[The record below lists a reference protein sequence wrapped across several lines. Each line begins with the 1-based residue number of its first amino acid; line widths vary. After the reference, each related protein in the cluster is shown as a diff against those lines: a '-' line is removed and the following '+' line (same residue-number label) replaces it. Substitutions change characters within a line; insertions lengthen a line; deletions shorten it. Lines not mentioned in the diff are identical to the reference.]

1 MKENKKIL
9 YVLVVIA
16 LVLSIVGIS
25 IGFASMSTELTING
39 TTTVVPA
46 TWKIK
51 FQNLSKVVGEDANI
65 INAPQITSDTHIGNY
80 AIKLSKPGDKV
91 VYKFEV
97 ANTGSLDAEL
107 TSYTFATPTFTGTST
122 TATADEDIVRD
133 NLVYTLT
140 YNDAAK
146 TPIQVGDN
154 LDKEDAKELLLT
166 VEYNSAATEL
176 PVNEVS
182 VTGMDVTFVY
192 GQK

>member
-1 MKENKKIL
+1 MKDNKKAL
-9 YVLVVIA
+9 YVLVIIA

-39 TTTVVPA
+39 TASVVPA
-46 TWKIK
+46 TWKVK
-51 FQNLSKVVGEDANI
+51 FQNLSKVTGEDANI
-65 INAPQITSDTHIGNY
+65 ITAPQITSDTHIGNY

-97 ANTGSLDAEL
+97 ANAGTLDAEL
-107 TSYTFATPTFTGTST
+107 TSYTFATPTITGTST
-122 TATADEDIVRD
+122 AAEADATIVRN

-140 YNDAAK
+140 YNDAAH

-154 LDKEDAKELLLT
+154 LDKEASRELLLT
-166 VEYNSAATEL
+166 VEYDANATDL
-176 PVNEVS
+176 PANEVS
-182 VTGMDVTFVY
+182 ITGMDVTFVY

>member
-25 IGFASMSTELTING
+25 IGFAAMSTELTING
-39 TTTVVPA
+39 TATVVPA
-46 TWKIK
+46 SWKIK
-51 FQNLSKVVGEDANI
+51 FQNLSKVTGEDANI
-65 INAPQITSDTHIGNY
+65 ISAPQITSDTHIGNY
-80 AIKLSKPGDKV
+80 SVKLSKPGDKV

-107 TSYTFATPTFTGTST
+107 TSYTFATPTITGTST
-122 TATADEDIVRD
+122 NAAADAQIVSD

-140 YNDAAK
+140 YNDASH
-146 TPIQVGDN
+146 TPIQVGDD

-166 VEYNSAATEL
+166 VAYNEAATEL
-176 PVNEVS
+176 PENEVS
-182 VTGMDVTFVY
+182 ITGMDVTFVY

>member
-1 MKENKKIL
+1 MKENKKLL
-9 YVLVVIA
+9 YGLVIIA

-51 FQNLSKVVGEDANI
+51 FQNLSKVTGDDANI
-65 INAPQITSDTHIGNY
+65 ITAPQITSDTHIGNY
-80 AIKLSKPGDKV
+80 ALKLSKPGDKV

-97 ANTGSLDAEL
+97 ANAGSLDAEL
-107 TSYTFATPTFTGTST
+107 TSYTFATPTITGTST
-122 TATADEDIVRD
+122 TAAADETIVSN
-133 NLVYTLT
+133 NLIYTLT
-140 YNDAAK
+140 YNDAAH

-154 LDKEDAKELLLT
+154 LDKEDSKELLLT
-166 VEYNSAATEL
+166 VEYDATATEL
-176 PVNEVS
+176 PTNEVS